1 MKKGKK
7 ITKLH
12 GKEYPKGT
20 HMCATHVEHA
30 EWGQGKPIH
39 SQHAAPDEN
48 GQIDW
53 YDVMFEH
60 GIEKYVPTANMNV
73 LAEGPHENHDHSDHE
88 GEELEEKM
96 DPTDHVKKKKSGKY
110 CVYNKDGKIVKEF
123 DTKKEADAYAI
134 KNHKKLMTESV
145 RGMFKMAGV
154 KKPLTGKQR
163 RKIAALLKGGD
174 VRGAREAAKEAYG
187 NYAQGPGNRYSGQNT
202 IITGGRSARAGKPM
216 ADSVENDV
224 ESLISEYFSMY
235 FQADL
240 TESMDSIS
248 GDDVLTA
255 IAELNTFTVTLN
267 EAMDR
272 KFSRAKI
279 GTLGYYYN
287 QHRKRGLDPNQAYA
301 KAKDQASRSSSDTG
315 DRRTAS
321 VKQFRGIKA
330 GEEARMA
337 YMNDIRSRGGSR
349 IPGMTEAVRGV
360 MLKLKPKPLSKPK
373 KPAKVTPD
381 QGLGRDARELL
392 ATGGKSIAI
401 VGPRDAVGRPLNRS
415 AGGISPRHAK
425 AKAELLGKGR
435 LPGLENPTLQQSAT
449 IRSHVEHDGPV
460 LDEGSLG
467 LKRMAR
473 KLRGQKKAMRRGEE
487 IAKAA
492 GVPLDKNPLVDAA
505 RRTDKIGGIRHKAAK
520 GLRTMLNPNDTPV
533 YSQHPSSI
541 RTTPERIT
549 AKATDAVVAGATKKT
564 SVADATRRARSIMQS
579 RNPADKFTSPR
590 IAVK

>member
-48 GQIDW
+48 GHIDW

-60 GIEKYVPTANMNV
+60 GIEKNVPTANMNI
-73 LAEGPHENHDHSDHE
+73 LAEAGHMEHAHHASD
-88 GEELEEKM
+88 GEDLAEKM
-96 DPTDHVKKKKSGKY
+96 DPTDHVKKKKNGNF

-123 DTKKEADAYAI
+123 DNKKEADAYAI
-134 KNHKKLMTESV
+134 KNHKKLMTEGVKSL
-145 RGMFKMAGV
+145 FKMAGV
-154 KKPLTGKQR
+154 KKPLTREQR
-163 RKIAALLKGGD
+163 RKIEKLLKDGD
-174 VRGAREAAKEAYG
+174 VRGAREAAKK
-187 NYAQGPGNRYSGQNT
+187 QVPP
-202 IITGGRSARAGKPM
+202 KPIS
-216 ADSVENDV
+216 DSVENDV

-272 KFSRAKI
+272 KFSSAKI

-321 VKQFRGIKA
+321 VKQFRGIRA
-330 GEEARMA
+330 GENARRD
-337 YMNDIRSRGGSR
+337 YMDDIRKRGGSR
-349 IPGMTEAVRGV
+349 IPGMTETYDKLTPSQARDAARR
-360 MLKLKPKPLSKPK
+360 LKPTRATVANVKLPSTDAERERYAK
-373 KPAKVTPD
+373 KAMTSRT
-381 QGLGRDARELL
+381 GRNPSSTKQR
-392 ATGGKSIAI
+392 
-401 VGPRDAVGRPLNRS
+401 RLND
-415 AGGISPRHAK
+415 
-425 AKAELLGKGR
+425 
-435 LPGLENPTLQQSAT
+435 LQL
-449 IRSHVEHDGPV
+449 RSHVEHDGPV

-467 LKRMAR
+467 VKRMAR
-473 KLRGQKKAMRRGEE
+473 KLQGER
-487 IAKAA
+487 KAA
-492 GVPLDKNPLVDAA
+492 TRAGTIAQAAGIKLNNNPLHTAA
-505 RRTDKIGGIRHKAAK
+505 TRTERIGGVVHGGNSA
-520 GLRTMLNPNDTPV
+520 LRTQRNRKLTPIESRHPNVRRASPDQV
-533 YSQHPSSI
+533 KD
-541 RTTPERIT
+541 R
-549 AKATDAVVAGATKKT
+549 ATDAVVAGARGKT
-564 SVADATRRARSIMQS
+564 PVADAIRRAKSIINS
-579 RNPADKFTSPR
+579 KKPFAG
-590 IAVK
+590 